1 MRIGAS
7 LFLIAVGAIMRFAI
21 STNGTNTHGF
31 NVANAGVILMV
42 VGGIGLLASVIWM
55 STRRRTEVIERSAAG
70 TRGTTYVEPNPY

>member
-21 STNGTNTHGF
+21 DTNGTNTHGF

-42 VGGIGLLASVIWM
+42 VGGIGLIASVIWM
-55 STRRRTEVIERSAAG
+55 STRRRTEIIERTPAG
-70 TRGTTYVEPNPY
+70 TRGTTYVEPNTY